1 MIRKREIEEVVRS
14 FADLCVACRRSDSD
28 RAIDCQQL
36 QGEAKRSYRG
46 FVTVHCSS
54 FSFVWKGRY
63 FILVSVYCVLLRF
76 IKFMSRCCG
85 DCAFSA
91 SFVRE
96 CTDVTGA
103 PNVNFRKIS
112 VGKTI

>member
-1 MIRKREIEEVVRS
+1 MRLLEIIAARV
-14 FADLCVACRRSDSD
+14 
-28 RAIDCQQL
+28 I
-36 QGEAKRSYRG
+36 EAKRRYRG
-46 FVTVHCSS
+46 FVT
-54 FSFVWKGRY
+54 FVISIIIIVLLLVLFGRVDI

>member
-1 MIRKREIEEVVRS
+1 MPSQKNFGTETCIKFESEEI
-14 FADLCVACRRSDSD
+14 AITGDYCGKSDSSKTPLPRFRNLCD
-28 RAIDCQQL
+28 
-36 QGEAKRSYRG
+36 KHHY
-46 FVTVHCSS
+46 HCSS
-54 FSFVWKGRY
+54 FCFVWKGRY